1 MMNSIEIA
9 NNLDDIDKIY
19 HKWVKAG
26 KKICWTLGGS
36 AGLEIDYKN
45 RPDDCYPYYYRFNKD
60 TDEYEG
66 RFVPDILGVIK

>member
-19 HKWVKAG
+19 HKWEKAG
-26 KKICWTLGGS
+26 KKISWTFGGS

-45 RPDDCYPYYYRFNKD
+45 RPDVCYPYYYRFNKD

-66 RFVPDILGVIK
+66 RFVPELFGVIR